1 MTTAIDDQDDDDDDG
16 GGGGDNDDD
25 DEEEDGD
32 DWIAYLGYRHFF
44 CRVILVMQCRSSWC
58 PTKALGTSRRTS
70 MSWLLWYASILWRY
84 SGVRS
89 EENDWAAG
97 AKAHL
102 QAGHGF
108 NSCSPETRPVFHRT
122 FCTFAP
128 LNSSILELHVS
139 LDLTLPVQ
147 GFLLVASM
155 QKKQRLKEIEHEN
168 VWIAATHCDTVP
180 ILSHQPRPTPIL
192 IASECCCLQLCV
204 PWPQVFLW

>member
-1 MTTAIDDQDDDDDDG
+1 MGPGGVNTSGTSCGDSGYIWKPVPAGSPCGVSPLCISAEIQKTKVRACLDKWIGPHDYWWSLLMTTAIDDQDDDQDDDVDPWGLDYWWSLLMTTAIDDQDDDDDDGG

-97 AKAHL
+97 AKPHL
-102 QAGHGF
+102 CRAWFQ
-108 NSCSPETRPVFHRT
+108 
-122 FCTFAP
+122 
-128 LNSSILELHVS
+128 
-139 LDLTLPVQ
+139 
-147 GFLLVASM
+147 LV
-155 QKKQRLKEIEHEN
+155 
-168 VWIAATHCDTVP
+168 
-180 ILSHQPRPTPIL
+180 
-192 IASECCCLQLCV
+192 
-204 PWPQVFLW
+204 